1 MVPWASAEKRNARS
15 QDIHPETQLADATF
29 DPGQLVTIWEVTI
42 KKNILEILES
52 HWLMTI
58 D

>member
-42 KKNILEILES
+42 KKKHIGNIGKPLIND
-52 HWLMTI
+52 H
-58 D
+58 